1 LPARALDRITI
12 QDGYAHLYPPGT
24 MSAWVTDSPNN
35 LTGRRTPLRFRFHV
49 AAMAGVLGIG
59 GNLLNW
65 TDAEL
70 SEAASLIAVYK
81 DVREV
86 MQHGSLYR
94 LAPLDP
100 EVTAVQYI
108 ADGRAVVLAWRPAPR
123 YGQPARPIRLAGLDP
138 VSSYRVAGR
147 DYPGITLVTKGLP
160 ADFPAGDY
168 GSMLAI
174 LDRVQK

>member
-1 LPARALDRITI
+1 
-12 QDGYAHLYPPGT
+12 

-49 AAMAGVLGIG
+49 AMAGVLGIG

-86 MQHGSLYR
+86 VQDRSLYG

-108 ADGRAVVLAWRPAPR
+108 ADDRAVVLPWRPAPR

-147 DYPGITLVTKGLP
+147 DYPESPEVKGKR
-160 ADFPAGDY
+160 
-168 GSMLAI
+168 S
-174 LDRVQK
+174 